1 MKRVAVIGAGGH
13 GTVVIDILLQMQ
25 AAGAP
30 LTVVAVA
37 DRRSELAGRQIL
49 GVPIVGYLD
58 DLRQVDAVIVA
69 VGDNQARQRLTT
81 EVSRRGW
88 ASVTA
93 VHPSSIIGRGSDI
106 SEGAMLC
113 AGCIVGAE
121 SRIGAGAILNTAS
134 SADHHNEIGAFA
146 HIAPGVRLGGEVTV
160 GEGALIG
167 IGATVL
173 PGRRIGAWATVGAGA
188 VATGD
193 VGDGITV
200 VGVPAR
206 PR

>member
-13 GTVVIDILLQMQ
+13 GTVVVDILLQMQ
-25 AAGAP
+25 AAGVP
-30 LTVVAVA
+30 LIVVAIA
-37 DRRSELAGRQIL
+37 DRRTNLAGRQIL

-69 VGDNQARQRLTT
+69 VGDNKTRRLLTTDLRQR
-81 EVSRRGW
+81 GW
-88 ASVTA
+88 ECA
-93 VHPSSIIGRGSDI
+93 VAIHPSAIVGRGSEI
-106 SEGAMLC
+106 SDGAMLC

-134 SADHHNEIGAFA
+134 STDHHNEIGAFA
-146 HIAPGVRLGGEVTV
+146 HVAPGVHLGGEVAV

-173 PGRRIGAWATVGAGA
+173 PGCRVGAWATVAGGA
-188 VATGD
+188 VVVRDIDEG
-193 VGDGITV
+193 VTV

-206 PR
+206 PC